1 MEFFP
6 ALTPTAEMGGANPPV
21 AAHSGSSR
29 VPSGRVSRSGADAVG
44 GGGFDSS
51 ATGEGNPG
59 ERFSV
64 KPPRNP
70 ISRAQIET
78 VISRSVAGVALV
90 FLLQSLMMFF
100 SQLDQRVAFW
110 AIGLGSA
117 FGLSILALVVSS
129 IIKRGVSVVATTV
142 AALYFLEL
150 VTWPLL
156 MKDPTIVLDG
166 APWLWYLCTVATS
179 CAAIAFPLIW
189 AAAYTVVIPV
199 IYGVLRTTPA
209 GGGKDIALA
218 SLDAVYAILL
228 GFVVLIIIA
237 LLRQATETVDIAQT
251 NALTKYAVAVRQ
263 HATELERV
271 EVDSI
276 VHDSVLT
283 TLLSA
288 ASADTPEASTLAAS
302 MAGDAI
308 ARLSDAG
315 AVHLGDDV
323 LIPVSRLSHR
333 IREAAEAF
341 ASPFTVV
348 EEEIEYLSLPVHA
361 SEALYSASVQA
372 MVNSTRHAGPA
383 DLKRILVIKANLQGG
398 CTVEISDNGVGFDPA
413 QVPHDRLG
421 LRVSILERVSG
432 AGGAV
437 RVCSRVGEGTTIT
450 IEWPGP
456 DVDQNSVL
464 GQFSSDEIPALGL
477 DVDDDD
483 ERGVHE

>member
-1 MEFFP
+1 MDEASRP
-6 ALTPTAEMGGANPPV
+6 AAAYAGLPPV
-21 AAHSGSSR
+21 S
-29 VPSGRVSRSGADAVG
+29 SGRLPRSAGQTNDLTFNSV
-44 GGGFDSS
+44 
-51 ATGEGNPG
+51 GEGGTGVNLG
-59 ERFSV
+59 V
-64 KPPRNP
+64 KAPRNP

-90 FLLQSLMMFF
+90 FSLQCLPMFF
-100 SQLDQRVAFW
+100 SQLDQRIPVLS
-110 AIGLGSA
+110 IGLASA
-117 FGLSILALVVSS
+117 IALSVIALVVTA
-129 IIKRGVSVVATTV
+129 IVKRGVSIVATVIT
-142 AALYFLEL
+142 ALYFIEL
-150 VTWPLL
+150 VAWPFL
-156 MKDPTIVLDG
+156 MKDPSTVLDG

-179 CAAIAFPLIW
+179 CAAIAFPLVW
-189 AAAYTVVIPV
+189 AATYTVVIPL
-199 IYGVLRTTPA
+199 IYGLLRTTPA
-209 GGGKDIALA
+209 GGGKDLALA

-228 GFVVLIIIA
+228 GFVVLIIIT
-237 LLRQATETVDIAQT
+237 LLRQATAAVDIAQT

-288 ASADTPEASTLAAS
+288 ASAETPKAQTLAAT
-302 MAGDAI
+302 MAGEAI
-308 ARLSDAG
+308 TRLSDAG
-315 AVHLGDDV
+315 AVHSGDDIV
-323 LIPVSRLSHR
+323 IPLARLSHR

-348 EEEIEYLSLPVHA
+348 EEEIEFLSLPVHA

-372 MVNSTRHAGPA
+372 MVNSTRHAGPPSA
-383 DLKRILVIKANLQGG
+383 ELTRTLVIKANQRGG
-398 CTVEISDNGVGFDPA
+398 CIVEISDNGVGFDPL

-437 RVCSRVGEGTTIT
+437 RVFSRVGEGTTIT
-450 IEWPGP
+450 IEWPDTDAG
-456 DVDQNSVL
+456 QNSVL

-477 DVDDDD
+477 DVDQED
-483 ERGVHE
+483 ERSVNE

>member
-1 MEFFP
+1 VGE
-6 ALTPTAEMGGANPPV
+6 ASRPV
-21 AAHSGSSR
+21 AAHAGISP
-29 VPSGRVSRSGADAVG
+29 VPGGRIPQGIGETDDLESGRTGLDARGAHLG
-44 GGGFDSS
+44 
-51 ATGEGNPG
+51 
-59 ERFSV
+59 V

-78 VISRSVAGVALV
+78 VISRSVAGVSLV
-90 FLLQSLMMFF
+90 FSLQSLPMFF
-100 SQLDQRVAFW
+100 SQLDQRLAFW
-110 AIGLGSA
+110 AIGLASA
-117 FGLSILALVVSS
+117 IGLSVVALVVAA
-129 IIKRGVSVVATTV
+129 IVKRGVNIVATV
-142 AALYFLEL
+142 IAGLYVIELTAWPFLME
-150 VTWPLL
+150 
-156 MKDPTIVLDG
+156 DPSAVLDG

-179 CAAIAFPLIW
+179 CAAIAFPLFW

-199 IYGVLRTTPA
+199 IYGFLRTTPA
-209 GGGKDIALA
+209 GGDKDIALA

-237 LLRQATETVDIAQT
+237 LLRQATAAVDIAQT
-251 NALTKYAVAVRQ
+251 NALKKYAFAVRQ

-288 ASADTPEASTLAAS
+288 AAAEDPEASTLVAS
-302 MAGDAI
+302 MAGEAI
-308 ARLSDAG
+308 TRLSDAG
-315 AVHLGDDV
+315 AVPSGEDV
-323 LIPVSRLSHR
+323 VIPLTRLSHR
-333 IREAAEAF
+333 IREAAAAF

-348 EEEIEYLSLPVHA
+348 EEEIEFLSLPVHA

-372 MVNSTRHAGPA
+372 MVNSTQHAGPA
-383 DLKRILVIKANLQGG
+383 DVSLRRILTIKANLQGG

-413 QVPHDRLG
+413 LVPQDRLG

-437 RVCSRVGEGTTIT
+437 RVCSRVGEGTRIT

-456 DVDQNSVL
+456 EGGQNSVL
-464 GQFSSDEIPALGL
+464 EQFSSDEIPALGL
-477 DVDDDD
+477 GVDLDD
-483 ERGVHE
+483 ERGTHE